1 VLVGLKSGRAL
12 IASMPELARRRQLD
26 DLVGDAT
33 TDQRAEPK
41 KEPLIPSTMVRRWF
55 AGWMSGPR
63 RAGPISSHTLSGRL
77 VIEPL
82 DVGFAAVPF
91 VLVGIPTKLGTE
103 LRLPWLGTN
112 VRIPF

>member
-1 VLVGLKSGRAL
+1 VAGERVLAL
-12 IASMPELARRRQLD
+12 
-26 DLVGDAT
+26 
-33 TDQRAEPK
+33 
-41 KEPLIPSTMVRRWF
+41 
-55 AGWMSGPR
+55 
-63 RAGPISSHTLSGRL
+63 PISSRTLSGRV

-112 VRIPF
+112 VRITF